1 METHLIDICSTED
14 GSVTLGR
21 SPGGALF
28 REEAGCFRPYDFN
41 GIHGGYYP
49 ACTFTAL
56 ARAGELFYLA
66 GQDEAGAPHVFS
78 SLLGGVWE
86 ERNLT
91 ARHPLLGERRAA
103 GTISHI
109 LYDEE
114 RGQVFLVCGREL
126 VTLPDCPRCLRITDL
141 PGKALDARLEGR
153 EIVLCLEGGGQ
164 ARIPADNVAQYRV
177 SGEYLAGLLVQGG
190 RLIDLRTP
198 AEYAAGHSPEAL
210 SVPLEEAEE
219 WLEAQDR
226 KSPLVFFCHTGTNA
240 DRLARYAR
248 MRGFAKAYSM
258 GGLDGIVGTL

>member
-1 METHLIDICSTED
+1 M
-14 GSVTLGR
+14 TLGR
-21 SPGGALF
+21 SPAGALYQKTQSRF
-28 REEAGCFRPYDFN
+28 VPYDFN
-41 GIHGGYYP
+41 GIHAGYYP
-49 ACTFTAL
+49 VCTFTAL
-56 ARAGELFYLA
+56 ARAGGLFYLA

-103 GTISHI
+103 GHIFHI

-114 RGQVFLVCGREL
+114 RNQVFLVCESEL
-126 VTLPDCPRCLRITDL
+126 VTLPDCPRCVRITDL
-141 PGKALDARLEGR
+141 PGRAKEAKLEGR
-153 EIVLCLEGGGQ
+153 EIVLRLENGAQ
-164 ARIPADNVAQYRV
+164 TRISADSVAQYRV
-177 SGEYLAGLLVQGG
+177 SREYLASLLAQGG

-198 AEYAAGHSPEAL
+198 AEYAAKHPPDAL

-226 KSPLVFFCHTGTNA
+226 AIPLVFFCHTGVNA

-248 MRGFAKAYSM
+248 TRGFARAYSM
-258 GGLDGIVGTL
+258 GELDDIVGT